1 MDDEARCAP
10 ADESGAAP
18 ATSEVSDE
26 ELATCVRVLR
36 ALTTPSGGISDAF
49 REPRCKQLRSAMHL
63 YVRDARDDST
73 QAPDPL
79 RVLT

>member
-1 MDDEARCAP
+1 MDDEATSAP

-26 ELATCVRVLR
+26 ELATCVRVLH

-63 YVRDARDDST
+63 YVCDARDDST

-79 RVLT
+79 SVLT